1 MQPDMILFFDLI
13 FDFIRTGRIH
23 STVDHMSDYTPIKKI
38 ILESELTLFRYNER
52 FDSYSFFLKNDNN
65 TLVDIVLIFTF
76 GNISVNQI
84 MITLNNSKIYFELAL
99 SDVEKHIPL
108 IHYQVENKVKKTFF
122 HSLWAKKI
130 RKKVKEVMTFDEFIL
145 FLDENKIQ
153 RVFRSKLKT
162 I

>member
-1 MQPDMILFFDLI
+1 
-13 FDFIRTGRIH
+13 
-23 STVDHMSDYTPIKKI
+23 MSDYTPIKKI